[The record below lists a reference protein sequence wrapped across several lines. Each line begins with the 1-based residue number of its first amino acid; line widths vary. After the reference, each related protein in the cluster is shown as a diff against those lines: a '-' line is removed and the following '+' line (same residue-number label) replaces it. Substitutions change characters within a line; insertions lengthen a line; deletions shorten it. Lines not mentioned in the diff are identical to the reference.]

1 VVGHIRIRTTNYQC
15 HTVSVYLH
23 IAAPLFR
30 LSRIGIDFSRAIR
43 LAIRPTARL
52 FGFAHV
58 FDVYTSY
65 CARAAAKIKFEVC
78 SCILE
83 VVTKYNPEVGRSRS
97 GRAAYKSNAW
107 RNDSS
112 LSYLVIQVLYTPD
125 PAPAVPIFAIRKLV
139 ADLFLEVPSLR
150 TFR

>member
-97 GRAAYKSNAW
+97 GRAAYYCN
-107 RNDSS
+107 N
-112 LSYLVIQVLYTPD
+112 
-125 PAPAVPIFAIRKLV
+125 
-139 ADLFLEVPSLR
+139 
-150 TFR
+150 

>member
-1 VVGHIRIRTTNYQC
+1 VVGHIRIRTTNYQY

-97 GRAAYKSNAW
+97 GRAAYYCN
-107 RNDSS
+107 N
-112 LSYLVIQVLYTPD
+112 
-125 PAPAVPIFAIRKLV
+125 
-139 ADLFLEVPSLR
+139 
-150 TFR
+150 

>member
-1 VVGHIRIRTTNYQC
+1 MVGHIRIRTTNYQC

-83 VVTKYNPEVGRSRS
+83 VVTNYNPEVGRSRS
-97 GRAAYKSNAW
+97 GRAVMIRAY
-107 RNDSS
+107 
-112 LSYLVIQVLYTPD
+112 VTLYYKYVNSGSGPGRAD
-125 PAPAVPIFAIRKLV
+125 FLPFRKL
-139 ADLFLEVPSLR
+139 E
-150 TFR
+150 

>member
-58 FDVYTSY
+58 FDVYTSSY
-65 CARAAAKIKFEVC
+65 CAGATGTARRRPPRPGFDV
-78 SCILE
+78 SIL
-83 VVTKYNPEVGRSRS
+83 RS
-97 GRAAYKSNAW
+97 AQVPPNAILTG
-107 RNDSS
+107 S
-112 LSYLVIQVLYTPD
+112 
-125 PAPAVPIFAIRKLV
+125 
-139 ADLFLEVPSLR
+139 
-150 TFR
+150 